1 MYHRK
6 ACISVSE
13 WYPLWKWACSVV
25 PHVQLNTSDHRARR
39 NNMLLV
45 CCWTTSCWLMMVS
58 GLLWSIA
65 TSYILLKSFSISFS
79 FFFSCSI
86 NLFSIFLFFLFIRI
100 TNSLWRMKLVWLYES
115 TPIVP
120 QMCVCDSL
128 RTFTLCTLC
137 SGLTWPLT
145 ENHFSP
151 LEMKEMC
158 GDGET
163 SHCQSAII
171 WKKRRNV
178 GWEC

>member
-1 MYHRK
+1 MIPAVK
-6 ACISVSE
+6 MS
-13 WYPLWKWACSVV
+13 LFGCS
-25 PHVQLNTSDHRARR
+25 
-39 NNMLLV
+39 
-45 CCWTTSCWLMMVS
+45 SCPTQHIRSPSTQKQYAS
-58 GLLWSIA
+58 GLLLNDFMLARDGLWI
-65 TSYILLKSFSISFS
+65 TLINRYILHLVEVILHFIF